1 MGMVLVLVSCP
12 ENNLHKHFIMEGYV
26 YSLFQFHTYFIPW
39 LSLTSLVLFLSMNS
53 SKPAPKLFGFL
64 VLLFAI
70 KVAKSQN
77 TQLITVEGL
86 LRIVEAPNDNQVIL
100 DVRTDDEVRPGV
112 ILGAIQIDYYQ
123 KDFRRQLGLQD
134 RNKTYYVYCHTG
146 GGRSAETTKIMGEM
160 GFENVYH
167 G

>member
-39 LSLTSLVLFLSMNS
+39 LSLTSLVLLLSMNS

-70 KVAKSQN
+70 NVAKSQN

-100 DVRTDDEVRPGV
+100 DVRTDDEVRSRS
-112 ILGAIQIDYYQ
+112 D
-123 KDFRRQLGLQD
+123 
-134 RNKTYYVYCHTG
+134 TG
-146 GGRSAETTKIMGEM
+146 GHSKRLFSK
-160 GFENVYH
+160 GFQAAAWAA